1 MRSVATFR
9 SSHVHLKFNDAFK
22 RDFYIF
28 WPGLRSRQEISA
40 LGLLFAMPQKS
51 RTLTSQ
57 PAPELA
63 SPARRCHTYQI
74 AWQAGRRGCFSVQVR
89 FTEPWKSPVP
99 GPNQV
104 ANSLHKFQNSS
115 SLFFKLRACS
125 FFLLSLRY
133 SFPSC
138 QRGCEMPLLHIL
150 TVTPPV
156 RIAQTID
163 RSVFPA

>member
-40 LGLLFAMPQKS
+40 LGLLFAMPEKS

-63 SPARRCHTYQI
+63 SLAAATRIRSLGRQVVGVVFRYKFGLLSPGKARYPGLTRSLTRCTNFKTVPHF
-74 AWQAGRRGCFSVQVR
+74 FS
-89 FTEPWKSPVP
+89 
-99 GPNQV
+99 
-104 ANSLHKFQNSS
+104 
-115 SLFFKLRACS
+115 KLRACS

-150 TVTPPV
+150 TATPPV